1 MYLTKRFFPQM
12 RLLNMADINERVSAL
27 ERDMI
32 AVQTEVRIQFKEVF
46 TRIKR
51 LETVLIGTSGATI
64 LMLIA
69 ILNRME

>member
-1 MYLTKRFFPQM
+1 MPDM
-12 RLLNMADINERVSAL
+12 NERISAL

-64 LMLIA
+64 LMLLA

>member
-1 MYLTKRFFPQM
+1 MPDM
-12 RLLNMADINERVSAL
+12 NERVSAL

-32 AVQTEVRIQFKEVF
+32 AVQTEDRIQFKEVF

-64 LMLIA
+64 LMLLA

>member
-1 MYLTKRFFPQM
+1 MVDM
-12 RLLNMADINERVSAL
+12 NERVSAL

-64 LMLIA
+64 LMLLA

>member
-1 MYLTKRFFPQM
+1 MS
-12 RLLNMADINERVSAL
+12 DINERVSAL

-51 LETVLIGTSGATI
+51 LEAVLIGTSGATI

>member
-1 MYLTKRFFPQM
+1 MP
-12 RLLNMADINERVSAL
+12 DIDERVSAL

-64 LMLIA
+64 LMLLA